1 MKYVM
6 KESFVMPS
14 NVQVG
19 PEKYIFLNITLQ
31 NKIRVEAFSSNRV
44 FYREY
49 INGKSWAESE

>member
-1 MKYVM
+1 M

-14 NVQVG
+14 NVQVR

-49 INGKSWAESE
+49 INEKSWAESE